1 MASTDGFGL
10 IVIGDE
16 ILLGTR
22 RDRHVEGLRNLLDE
36 RGFRLAWVQI
46 LPDDP
51 ELLTRRLRT
60 SMAEG
65 VPVFSCGGIGATPD
79 DHTRRCAAEA
89 ADVTL
94 VRHPEAVAILE
105 DKFGADAYPNRILMA
120 ELPEG
125 SELVPNPVNR
135 VPGFSINRHYFV
147 PGFPDMAY
155 PMAEWVLDHRY
166 AAGGLRQQQ
175 CSVRVF
181 AAPESSLMPL
191 MREMIA
197 AYPELKLFSLP
208 RMGEESFV
216 ELGFRGVDG
225 CDGAIAELQRR
236 LTVAGLRF
244 ELVD

>member
-1 MASTDGFGL
+1 VETTDSFGL

-22 RDRHVEGLRNLLDE
+22 RDRHVDGFRALLDQ

-51 ELLTRRLRT
+51 ALLIKRLRS
-60 SMAEG
+60 SMVEG
-65 VPVFSCGGIGATPD
+65 LPVFSCGGIGATPD

-89 ADVTL
+89 AGVPL

-125 SELVPNPVNR
+125 SDLVPNPVNR
-135 VPGFSINRHYFV
+135 VPGFSIHRHYFV
-147 PGFPDMAY
+147 PGFPDMAH
-155 PMAEWVLDHRY
+155 PMASWVLEHHY
-166 AAGGLRQQQ
+166 ADGAPRQHQR
-175 CSVRVF
+175 SVRVF
-181 AAPESSLMPL
+181 QVPESELMPL
-191 MREMIA
+191 MEEMIA

-208 RMGEESFV
+208 RMGEPSFV
-216 ELGFRGVDG
+216 ELGFRGTQG
-225 CDGAIAELQRR
+225 CDQACDELERR
-236 LTVAGLRF
+236 LTQAGLRF
-244 ELVD
+244 EPI